1 VNNAVL
7 SCRIC
12 EETHPLAPVSH
23 CAACSGPLDVRYIS
37 NGNGSLL
44 TDLQELSSD
53 RALLPH
59 RETAIP
65 NRTPLVPAP
74 RVSAA
79 LGIDVHLKLETAN
92 PTSSFK
98 DRMAASAVKA
108 AQEFG
113 FGTVLCTSTGNL
125 GAAVAAHCAGVGL
138 EGVILTPA
146 GAEPLVLPPGAQGT
160 SVFRV
165 RGTLEDCRQLERD
178 LETLFPWGF
187 LDGNL
192 QPFAVEGIKTIAY
205 EIVEQLDWELP
216 DAIVSPVA
224 SGALFAKLAQGFV
237 ELAEL
242 GLVADRRPRM
252 YGAQPGGCPPVAAA
266 WADERPPSRVTPNT
280 VARSLAVGD
289 PSYGELAIG
298 AARMS
303 GGAITTVAEELIE
316 PSTELLA
323 EDSGVVADPAGGVA
337 FGALVELVRSG
348 AIEAGEHVVLVVTGT
363 GTEPP
368 RVGIP
373 YRAQEIEADSDHFLA
388 ALGVGRD

>member
-1 VNNAVL
+1 MNNAVL

-44 TDLQELSSD
+44 ADPQELSSD

-113 FGTVLCTSTGNL
+113 FGTVLCASTGNL
-125 GAAVAAHCAGVGL
+125 GAAVAAHCAACRPRRSHPHARRRGAAR
-138 EGVILTPA
+138 TPTGRRGHERLHECA
-146 GAEPLVLPPGAQGT
+146 GRSRTAAGWSAT
-160 SVFRV
+160 SS
-165 RGTLEDCRQLERD
+165 
-178 LETLFPWGF
+178 TLFPWGF

-205 EIVEQLDWELP
+205 EIAEQLDWERRTRSSAP
-216 DAIVSPVA
+216 SPRA
-224 SGALFAKLAQGFV
+224 RSSQSW
-237 ELAEL
+237 
-242 GLVADRRPRM
+242 PRDSSSSPSW
-252 YGAQPGGCPPVAAA
+252 GSSPTGGRGCTGRSPAAA
-266 WADERPPSRVTPNT
+266 RPSPPPGPTS
-280 VARSLAVGD
+280 
-289 PSYGELAIG
+289 
-298 AARMS
+298 
-303 GGAITTVAEELIE
+303 
-316 PSTELLA
+316 
-323 EDSGVVADPAGGVA
+323 
-337 FGALVELVRSG
+337 VR
-348 AIEAGEHVVLVVTGT
+348 
-363 GTEPP
+363 
-368 RVGIP
+368 R
-373 YRAQEIEADSDHFLA
+373 RA
-388 ALGVGRD
+388 